1 MLLFITRSHHDCKQ
15 ILDWLRQLSHRQ
27 HYTKLPP
34 KRISPPNVLHGRSLS
49 LPAITSSFA
58 SGQTN
63 KPASSPLKLGSWI
76 SCFTYIQTP
85 RVSTLQVSA
94 ATHPYMQDIETPSVG
109 SVSQA
114 LDHRVSCDALTAA
127 LSVSWVITCDAA
139 S

>member
-15 ILDWLRQLSHRQ
+15 ILDWLRQLSHR
-27 HYTKLPP
+27 HTTPNCRLSV
-34 KRISPPNVLHGRSLS
+34 SPPNVLRGRSLS

-94 ATHPYMQDIETPSVG
+94 ATHPYMQDSETPSVG
-109 SVSQA
+109 VVSQA
-114 LDHRVSCDALTAA
+114 LDHRVSCDALTPA